1 MKRFLYILVA
11 IFVAFSFC
19 ACEKGNDRNTDTEII
34 RPGNNGNP
42 GNNGSTGNPDGGS
55 DGGTDRSGYEV
66 VNTTSFGYGDIEY
79 WGVAY
84 ENQPEDIVN
93 WTVYLSADEFNTS
106 DWEGTGEV
114 VVLELFSKGKSS
126 PAAGTY
132 TVESF
137 YENWYS
143 DFSVGDGY
151 IEEENI
157 DGETV
162 QYCGGTWFFVD
173 GYGEYAAQG
182 GYVKIAESGSGYKVE
197 YELHDD
203 DLEITFKG
211 SYTGEFNFYDM
222 TEEYS
227 SYAQTKSQRHSP
239 VRKSAHKSASALKL
253 KVRR

>member
-1 MKRFLYILVA
+1 ML
-11 IFVAFSFC
+11 SF
-19 ACEKGNDRNTDTEII
+19 ASCEKTCDCNCPYCCGNDSDQTIQ
-34 RPGNNGNP
+34 RPGNNNNNDNNDDDNTGGNG
-42 GNNGSTGNPDGGS
+42 GNIDSETI
-55 DGGTDRSGYEV
+55 DRSGYEV

-93 WTVYLSADEFNTS
+93 WSVYLSADEFNTS

-114 VVLELFSKGKSS
+114 VVLELFSKGKSA

-151 IEEENI
+151 IEEETI
-157 DGETV
+157 DGETA

-203 DLEITFKG
+203 DLKITFKG

-222 TEEYS
+222 TEESS

-239 VRKSAHKSASALKL
+239 VRKPAQKSDSPLKL

>member
-1 MKRFLYILVA
+1 MI
-11 IFVAFSFC
+11 FSFY
-19 ACEKGNDRNTDTEII
+19 ACDGDKNYTPRNSDTEIN
-34 RPGNNGNP
+34 RPDDNEGD
-42 GNNGSTGNPDGGS
+42 SDDTGDTGDSGDTEDS
-55 DGGTDRSGYEV
+55 GDTGGTEDAIDRSGYEV

-84 ENQPEDIVN
+84 EDQPEDIVN
-93 WTVYLSADEFNTS
+93 WSVYLSADEFNTS
-106 DWEGTGEV
+106 NWEGTGEA
-114 VVLELFSKGKSS
+114 VVLELFSKGKSA

-151 IEEENI
+151 IEEETI
-157 DGETV
+157 DGETA

-203 DLEITFKG
+203 DLKITFKG

-222 TEEYS
+222 TEESS

-239 VRKSAHKSASALKL
+239 VRKSAHKSASAHKL